1 MSLLRTIPA
10 LPVAD
15 LEVAL
20 DGWTGRLGFQ
30 AAHVGDG
37 FAVLRRDEAEVHLW
51 EADDTRWRQRPDLA
65 DRPVCSGAESFL
77 AGTASCRIEVA
88 EAGDL
93 AALAAEL
100 GRTGVLHPAHPA
112 VSVTDYGADELHAL
126 DPDGNL
132 VTFFRWR

>member
-1 MSLLRTIPA
+1 MGLLRTIPA

-15 LEVAL
+15 LRLAL
-20 DGWTGRLGFQ
+20 AGWTSRLGFR
-30 AAHVGDG
+30 AAHVGAG
-37 FAVLRRDEAEVHLW
+37 FAVLRRDDAEVHLW
-51 EADDTRWRQRPDLA
+51 EADDVRWAERADLA
-65 DRPVCSGAESFL
+65 ERPVRSGAESFL

-88 EAGDL
+88 GADDL

-100 GRTGVLHPAHPA
+100 GAAEVLHPSHPE
-112 VSVTDYGADELHAL
+112 VRVTDHGTEELHAL